1 MPSAVWRFG
10 IGCRAV
16 RRAIA
21 LLLVLVIVAGCGG
34 DDDDSTEAVTVTTA
48 TETAEPLT
56 RAEYIAQAD
65 TICEDFRSKTL
76 PLDKESDRAANN
88 LNFARAARAQRET
101 LEILAEG
108 YERINA
114 LQAPPGDDNAISEIA
129 KARNEFLVVEERYI
143 DALEAGDVTRI
154 ESSARLIDSV
164 TEKRD
169 AILVAYGF
177 KVCGQD

>member
-1 MPSAVWRFG
+1 M
-10 IGCRAV
+10 

-48 TETAEPLT
+48 TETAGPLT

-65 TICEDFRSKTL
+65 AICEDFRSKTL

-88 LNFARAARAQRET
+88 LDFARAARAQRET

-108 YERINA
+108 TSASTPFKPR
-114 LQAPPGDDNAISEIA
+114 QATT
-129 KARNEFLVVEERYI
+129 
-143 DALEAGDVTRI
+143 TR
-154 ESSARLIDSV
+154 SARSRRH
-164 TEKRD
+164 EMNSS
-169 AILVAYGF
+169 
-177 KVCGQD
+177 

>member
-21 LLLVLVIVAGCGG
+21 LLLVLVIAAGCGG

-48 TETAEPLT
+48 TETAGPLT

-65 TICEDFRSKTL
+65 AICEDFRSKTL

-108 YERINA
+108 YQRINT

-154 ESSARLIDSV
+154 ESGPRRLFDGPDPSAG
-164 TEKRD
+164 RD
-169 AILVAYGF
+169 F
-177 KVCGQD
+177 TDE

>member
-1 MPSAVWRFG
+1 VAVWRFG

-21 LLLVLVIVAGCGG
+21 LLSLVLVIAAGCGG
-34 DDDDSTEAVTVTTA
+34 DDDDSTEVVTVTAT

-56 RAEYIAQAD
+56 KAEYIAQAD
-65 TICEDFRSKTL
+65 GICEDFRSKTL

-108 YERINA
+108 YQRINA

-154 ESSARLIDSV
+154 ESSARMIDSV

-169 AILVAYGF
+169 AILDAYGF
-177 KVCGQD
+177 EVCGQD